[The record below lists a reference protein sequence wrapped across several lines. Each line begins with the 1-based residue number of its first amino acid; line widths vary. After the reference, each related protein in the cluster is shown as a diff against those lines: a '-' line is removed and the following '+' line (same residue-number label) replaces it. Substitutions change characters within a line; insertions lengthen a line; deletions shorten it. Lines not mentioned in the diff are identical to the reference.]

1 MSESSNDVDPNPF
14 VLDVTINPDIK
25 CPIEN
30 VVKKKKENCL
40 FTHTQ
45 QVWRRAFV
53 WPLNDTT

>member
-30 VVKKKKENCL
+30 VVKKKKKTAYL
-40 FTHTQ
+40 HTHSRSGG
-45 QVWRRAFV
+45 VPSFG
-53 WPLNDTT
+53 L